1 MIILVRCQDDG
12 LANMLCD
19 RLNSIINLNVPLQ
32 RPSLLNGQVYA
43 VNLNQLRLHFTS
55 QLDQI
60 GYARLPA
67 IQNGPKINEEVQA
80 VPFRVKR
87 EVQEFS
93 TLSHPLAVIN
103 VAVLESGNVVDQLTA
118 LQQKQQSQQTKNI
131 PEYMH
136 QDLLY
141 YNLIVSVQNMQTQ
154 TANHDQVLAQVK
166 SKFGLHCYLLQTQQ
180 QDDQLLIQFIREF
193 MCQSLIPFM
202 DRSMQ
207 LWNEN
212 YANPRRGLSGRL
224 FSVGR
229 RYFTTSAAKQSS
241 LQQLS
246 VAGTVKSVYLPQ
258 STEIT
263 LQRLADYS
271 FMLKD
276 YRFAYVIY
284 DIVKKDFQSDRAVK
298 YYANA
303 QHMIALCII
312 LQVAQLSNSMNSSSN
327 SESISSKDYEQ
338 YLESAFNG
346 FVNSED
352 LTEAVLCV
360 VSVHSALVEAKMYRE
375 AAKSLL
381 MIIPVIDAL
390 SVGFVYEQSAYCY
403 KMLGLMRK
411 YCQFSFHAAQQYI
424 EAKNRSRIGNIL
436 MPFIKDQQNV
446 RLYGSLYGS
455 LASLL
460 LQDCQE
466 CQLQPSKVIDDFC
479 IGSIQ
484 SSLSEKAEIELLN
497 IYDKDAKSQ
506 QQQQQSD
513 SQKSQCSF
521 LIIVWKIFSLSE
533 VSSQEDLLQLS
544 PPNKQQ
550 LSTASKKIWL
560 QVSLMVWNSLSTQVQ
575 LQDSQVGISIGEQK
589 YQSLSQSIALP
600 GRQTT
605 ILKFKFQNPFASP
618 LNARLNAIAFSIQGQ
633 KYNIICQNNFSR
645 TLLKAQAASSMQRL
659 SISSRLER
667 RSVMSLKK
675 ESNSNSNQR
684 TQQTSDDCPVIV
696 DYYEKVV
703 NDTLPA
709 NIKQMMLVLKN
720 TSWFMTIEYV
730 IDLEQDTES
739 SSQPLWLGCSM
750 IKGGLVASETKEIPL
765 QLYIPP
771 AGVVDLARWQIQ
783 IVASSGNSFAKKKF
797 TIKPNDPYFI
807 RHNCS

>member
-1 MIILVRCQDDG
+1 MIILVKCQDDG
-12 LANMLCD
+12 LANSVCD
-19 RLNSIINLNVPLQ
+19 RLNSINSLNVPLQ

-43 VNLNQLRLHFTS
+43 VNLKQLRLHFTS

-67 IQNGPKINEEVQA
+67 IQNGLQINEEVQT

-93 TLSHPLAVIN
+93 TLSHPLAVVN

-118 LQQKQQSQQTKNI
+118 LQQKQQQQQTRSL

-136 QDLLY
+136 QDLLQ

-154 TANHDQVLAQVK
+154 TANHDQALAQVK

-241 LQQLS
+241 LQQIS

-276 YRFAYVIY
+276 YKFAYVIY

-312 LQVAQLSNSMNSSSN
+312 LQVAQSSSFVNSSSN

-360 VSVHSALVEAKMYRE
+360 VSVHSALIEAKMFRE

-381 MIIPVIDAL
+381 MIISVIDAL

-403 KMLGLMRK
+403 KMLGMMRK
-411 YCQFSFHAAQQYI
+411 YCQFSFHAALQYI

-436 MPFIKDQQNV
+436 MPFLKDNQNV

-455 LASLL
+455 VASLL

-466 CQLQPSKVIDDFC
+466 CQLSPSKVFDDFC
-479 IGSIQ
+479 MGSIQ

-497 IYDKDAKSQ
+497 ICDKNAKSQ
-506 QQQQQSD
+506 QQQQPD
-513 SQKSQCSF
+513 SLKSQCSF
-521 LIIVWKIFSLSE
+521 LIIVWKSFSLSE

-575 LQDSQVGISIGEQK
+575 LQDTQVGISIGEQK
-589 YQSLSQSIALP
+589 YQSLASSIALP

-605 ILKFKFQNPFASP
+605 LLKFKFQNPFASP
-618 LNARLNAIAFSIQGQ
+618 LNARLNTIAFSIQSQ
-633 KYNIICQNNFSR
+633 MYNIICSNGFSR

-675 ESNSNSNQR
+675 ESISNSNQR

-703 NDTLPA
+703 NDSLPA
-709 NIKQMMLVLKN
+709 NIKQMTLVLKN

-739 SSQPLWLGCSM
+739 SGQPLWLGCNL

-765 QLYIPP
+765 QLYIPQD
-771 AGVVDLARWQIQ
+771 GVVDLARWQIQ

-807 RHNCS
+807 RHNNL